1 MPQPHPI
8 PSVFELSFPK
18 SGAPSCSFSHSTV
31 QHRTHL
37 CLEPCD
43 NLAFFSA
50 LLAIMLIPNRPGS
63 LKAVTSAAVFSLLFI
78 YFFTYVFPLR
88 THYASYDPFHSS
100 SSSCDPDSALVLN
113 ASAKAAPPSTITVS
127 VEVLISQAPVTVTA
141 TTATTPTSTATAI
154 PEKIWYKLGP
164 KGLSDD
170 AQGWIN
176 TCLNK
181 NPTYRH
187 EFLTDATGD
196 YYVTEYF
203 SQSHDIV
210 ETYLQLS
217 IPILKADLLR
227 YLILYAEGGI
237 WSDLDVSCEDP
248 EIHSWIPQEYRRETG
263 LVVGLEFDSQWEDDG
278 QLHSQFASWTIM
290 ARPQSPHM
298 WQVIEDIIADLQK
311 MANENNV
318 SISGIT
324 WDMIQEVVDLTGP
337 KRMTWSIVKSLG
349 NILGETIDD
358 RNISQL
364 HEPKLVG
371 DVLIMPG
378 NSFAASQSGYPEDQ
392 GPQLVTHHYA
402 GTWKNDHGGE
412 MA

>member
-1 MPQPHPI
+1 
-8 PSVFELSFPK
+8 
-18 SGAPSCSFSHSTV
+18 
-31 QHRTHL
+31 
-37 CLEPCD
+37 
-43 NLAFFSA
+43 
-50 LLAIMLIPNRPGS
+50 
-63 LKAVTSAAVFSLLFI
+63 
-78 YFFTYVFPLR
+78 
-88 THYASYDPFHSS
+88 
-100 SSSCDPDSALVLN
+100 
-113 ASAKAAPPSTITVS
+113 
-127 VEVLISQAPVTVTA
+127 
-141 TTATTPTSTATAI
+141 
-154 PEKIWYKLGP
+154 
-164 KGLSDD
+164 
-170 AQGWIN
+170 
-176 TCLNK
+176 
-181 NPTYRH
+181 
-187 EFLTDATGD
+187 
-196 YYVTEYF
+196 
-203 SQSHDIV
+203 
-210 ETYLQLS
+210 
-217 IPILKADLLR
+217 
-227 YLILYAEGGI
+227 
-237 WSDLDVSCEDP
+237 
-248 EIHSWIPQEYRRETG
+248 
-263 LVVGLEFDSQWEDDG
+263 LEFDSQWEDDG